1 MTRLRV
7 SMGEDGLWSRSAL
20 RVAKTENAAAHAI
33 LGALEGIPGK
43 EPRLSAKAIFIL
55 AILGCV
61 WGASFLFIKVIV
73 EETSPFTLVAGRLT
87 LGALPMLVIV
97 ALRRPAVAAPR
108 TIIPNTMM
116 MAAFATALPFLMI
129 SWGEEHID
137 SGIAAVL
144 NSTVPLWTALI
155 GAVFLPRE
163 RLGVTALA
171 GIAIG
176 FGGVLILTGSDITHL
191 TDSSLLGQ
199 LAVVGAALS
208 YGAALVF
215 ARMRLVDEDPVLVT
229 TLQLWIGALVMW
241 PVAFAAA
248 RGTPDI
254 DVTTKAWLAW
264 LTLGVLGTGLA
275 YIAYYW
281 LIVNVGVLASAVTY
295 IPPVIGLALGALVL
309 DEVIGV
315 NVVVGAAVII
325 LGVLTLA
332 GRLDFITR
340 AMRGQQRQARR

>member
-1 MTRLRV
+1 M
-7 SMGEDGLWSRSAL
+7 SA
-20 RVAKTENAAAHAI
+20 RAI
-33 LGALEGIPGK
+33 V
-43 EPRLSAKAIFIL
+43 IL
-55 AILGCV
+55 AVLGCV

-73 EETSPFTLVAGRLT
+73 EETSPFTLVAVRLT

-97 ALRRPAVAAPR
+97 AVKRPVVAAPR
-108 TIIPNTMM
+108 AIIPNTAL
-116 MAAFATALPFLMI
+116 MAVFAMALPFLMI

-155 GAVFLPRE
+155 GAVFLPHE
-163 RLGVTALA
+163 RLGVTALV

-176 FGGVLILTGSDITHL
+176 FGGVLILTGSDITRI

-215 ARMRLVDEDPVLVT
+215 ARMKLVDEDPVLVT
-229 TLQLWIGALVMW
+229 ALQLWIGALLMW
-241 PVAFAAA
+241 PVGFVAAW
-248 RGTPDI
+248 GTPD
-254 DVTTKAWLAW
+254 VNVSAKAWLSW
-264 LTLGVLGTGLA
+264 LALGVLGTGLA

-281 LIVNVGVLASAVTY
+281 LIVKIGVLASAVTY
-295 IPPVIGLALGALVL
+295 IPPVIKLVLGALVL
-309 DEVIGV
+309 DEVIGA
-315 NVVVGAAVII
+315 NVVLGAAVII

-332 GRLDFITR
+332 GRLEFIAR
-340 AMRGQQRQARR
+340 ALKGQRRQAKR

>member
-1 MTRLRV
+1 MTAR
-7 SMGEDGLWSRSAL
+7 
-20 RVAKTENAAAHAI
+20 
-33 LGALEGIPGK
+33 
-43 EPRLSAKAIFIL
+43 AIFIL
-55 AILGCV
+55 AVLGCI

-73 EETSPFTLVAGRLT
+73 EETSPFTLVAVRLT

-97 ALRRPAVAAPR
+97 AVKRPAVAAPR
-108 TIIPNTMM
+108 AIIPNTTL
-116 MAAFATALPFLMI
+116 MAVFATALPFLMI

-155 GAVFLPRE
+155 GAVLLPHE
-163 RLGVTALA
+163 RLGATALA

-176 FGGVLILTGSDITHL
+176 FGGVLILTGSDITRI

-215 ARMRLVDEDPVLVT
+215 ARMTLVGEDPVLVT
-229 TLQLWIGALVMW
+229 ALQLWIGALLMW
-241 PVAFAAA
+241 PVAFVAA
-248 RGTPDI
+248 RGTPDL
-254 DVTTKAWLAW
+254 DVSAKAWLSW

-295 IPPVIGLALGALVL
+295 IPPVIGLVLGALVL

-315 NVVVGAAVII
+315 NVAIGAAVII
-325 LGVLTLA
+325 FGVLTLA
-332 GRLDFITR
+332 GRLDFLTR
-340 AMRGQQRQARR
+340 ATKGRRSQARR

>member
-1 MTRLRV
+1 V
-7 SMGEDGLWSRSAL
+7 
-20 RVAKTENAAAHAI
+20 
-33 LGALEGIPGK
+33 
-43 EPRLSAKAIFIL
+43 
-55 AILGCV
+55 
-61 WGASFLFIKVIV
+61 
-73 EETSPFTLVAGRLT
+73 
-87 LGALPMLVIV
+87 
-97 ALRRPAVAAPR
+97 APR

-116 MAAFATALPFLMI
+116 MAVFATALPFLMI

-144 NSTVPLWTALI
+144 NSTVPLWTAVI
-155 GAVFLPRE
+155 GAAFLPRE
-163 RLGVTALA
+163 RMGVGALA

-176 FGGVLILTGSDITHL
+176 FGGVLILAGSDITHL

-215 ARMRLVDEDPVLVT
+215 ARAKLVGEDPVLVT

-241 PVAFAAA
+241 PIAFAAA
-248 RGTPDI
+248 GGTPDI
-254 DVTTKAWLAW
+254 DVSAKAWLAW

-309 DEVIGV
+309 DEIIGV
-315 NVVVGAAVII
+315 NVIVGAAIII

-332 GRLDFITR
+332 GRLDFLSR
-340 AMRGQQRQARR
+340 MRMRPRQASRYR